1 VSDLIV
7 VSFDK
12 LEDARSALASM
23 RELEHQDAVKF
34 EDTAVVERAMDGKVH
49 VKNELSGTTETGA
62 VVGAFVGAFLTVFF
76 PVVGIGLGALA
87 GGAIGA
93 LMHTGVDGKFVK
105 EVEAQLA
112 PGKSALFLVTKS
124 ASDDAVV
131 AALRPF
137 TGQVIQTTLDEE
149 TEDELKRAL
158 HQKS

>member
-1 VSDLIV
+1 MSDLIV

-12 LEDARSALASM
+12 LEDARSAMASM

-34 EDTAVVERAMDGKVH
+34 EDTAIVERAADGKVH

-62 VVGAFVGAFLTVFF
+62 VIGAFIGAFLFVFF

-93 LMHTGVDGKFVK
+93 LMHNGVDGSFVK
-105 EVEAQLA
+105 EVEQQLA
-112 PGKSALFLVTKS
+112 PGKSALFLVIKEENS
-124 ASDDAVV
+124 DAVV

-137 TGQVIQTTLDEE
+137 SGQVIQTTLDPDA
-149 TEDELKRAL
+149 EDELKHAL